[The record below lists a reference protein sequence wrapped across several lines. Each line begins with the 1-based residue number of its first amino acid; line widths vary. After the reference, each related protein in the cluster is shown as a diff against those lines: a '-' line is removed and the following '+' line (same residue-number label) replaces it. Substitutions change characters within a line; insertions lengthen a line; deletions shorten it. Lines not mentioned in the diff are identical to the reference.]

1 MKAGADRAVVVVCGD
16 AGGARAMAPV
26 LELLEGEARVP
37 LRVFASRAAPLVWSA
52 RNVPFEEIADSEGP
66 LRLDGVLAGE
76 PALLMTGTSYP
87 PGLELRLTARARE
100 RGIASA
106 VLLDFWSN
114 YADRFRMPSGE
125 TVLPDRILVMDKG
138 ARDEMVVAGF
148 DAGRL
153 LVTGQPALGE
163 LAAWRARFP
172 AGRGEHIRS
181 AEKAGDR
188 LLVLFVSQPL
198 SQIYGPGRLPELGYD
213 EHGVLRILAE
223 SLLRLARRTG
233 RGIALVVKPHPRD
246 GLASLPV
253 ADERLVRISV
263 SEQFDARDLAMAA
276 DLVVGM
282 NSELLVESCALG
294 CVTLSLQPGLRQ
306 PDVLPT
312 NRLGLSRPVYDVA
325 DVDDALEPLLFD
337 EGARES
343 MRSRLS
349 AFRPDPGAARRVAD
363 VVYEMTGGMTARP
376 R

>member
-1 MKAGADRAVVVVCGD
+1 MKAEAERTVVVVGGD

-26 LELLEGEARVP
+26 LELLRSEARVP
-37 LRVFASRAAPLVWSA
+37 LRVFASRAAPSVWSA
-52 RNVPFEEIADSEGP
+52 RNLPFEEIADSEGH
-66 LRLDGVLAGE
+66 RLGVFAGA

-87 PGLELRLTARARE
+87 PGLELTLTARARE

-125 TVLPDRILVMDKG
+125 TVLPDRILVMDEE
-138 ARDEMVVAGF
+138 AREEMVAAGF

-153 LVTGQPALGE
+153 LITGQPALGE
-163 LAAWRARFP
+163 LAAWRAGFP
-172 AGRGEHIRS
+172 ADRAEQIRT
-181 AEKAGDR
+181 AESAGDR
-188 LLVLFVSQPL
+188 RLVLFVSQPL
-198 SQIYGPGRLPELGYD
+198 SQIYGPGRLPALGYD
-213 EHGVLRILAE
+213 EHTVLRILVEAL
-223 SLLRLARRTG
+223 SRIAARTG

-246 GLASLPV
+246 PPASLPV
-253 ADERLVRISV
+253 ADESLVHIGV
-263 SEQFDARDLAMAA
+263 SRQFDARELAMAA

-294 CVTLSLQPGLRQ
+294 RVTLSLQPGLRQ

-325 DVDDALEPLLFD
+325 DVDEALESLLFD
-337 EGARES
+337 DGARES
-343 MRSRLS
+343 IRRRL
-349 AFRPDPGAARRVAD
+349 ATFQPDPLAARRVAD
-363 VVYEMTGGMTARP
+363 LVYEMTGDMQVRP